1 MKVTKTLKIPFLRLN
16 QSKIDEFS
24 RLEKINTDT
33 ANFIL
38 KMDKEE
44 KRILTTKSFSDV
56 KLGSA
61 WVNQTIRNSKA
72 KTKVKYFKKLPLETN
87 NQNWN
92 LHKNGDTYSVS
103 FGLIRG
109 IKKRV
114 PLEIHQANHSIWL
127 DAILDGSAKKGS
139 IKLWCSKKGIWYA
152 LLSVSMEVPDIDISE
167 EFLGVDRGQN
177 HIAISSING
186 KYVRFYRGGVIKQL
200 RRRYQ
205 KLRKKLQELG
215 KHRMV
220 RKLESKERRIM
231 THINHCISKDLVQQ
245 AKEHGVGILFEDLSG
260 IRNAKQRKKTKSDA
274 GNNRD
279 TWAYYQLEQFVKYK
293 AEIAGVYFE
302 KIPPQY
308 TSQTCSRCKHIG
320 KRHRHS
326 FKCNN
331 CGLECNAD
339 WNASRNISTWFGSVC
354 SLGVDLLKNGLHDI
368 ALNLVS
374 EINGNI
380 DGSRTRIPCL

>member
-1 MKVTKTLKIPFLRLN
+1 MKITKTLKIPFLNLN
-16 QSKIDEFS
+16 QNKVEEFVC
-24 RLEKINTDT
+24 LEQINTEL
-33 ANFIL
+33 ANSIL
-38 KMDKEE
+38 RME
-44 KRILTTKSFSDV
+44 KADRKTLSSKSF
-56 KLGSA
+56 KGIGIGSA
-61 WVNQTIRNSKA
+61 FVNQAIRNAKA
-72 KTKVKYFKKLPLETN
+72 KTKVKRFKRVPLETN

-92 LHKNGDTYSVS
+92 VHKVGDTYSVS
-103 FGLIRG
+103 FSLTGNG
-109 IKKRV
+109 KRI
-114 PLEIHQANHSIWL
+114 PLQIHQSSQQEWL
-127 DAILDGSAKKGS
+127 DAIVSGCAKKGS
-139 IKLWCSKKGIWYA
+139 LKLWSSKKGIWYA
-152 LLSVSMEVPDIDISE
+152 LMSVSMEVPDIDISE

-177 HIAISSING
+177 HIAISSIG
-186 KYVRFYRGGVIKQL
+186 GQCVKFYRGGWVKQL

-205 KLRKKLQELG
+205 KLRQKLQSLG
-215 KHRMV
+215 KHKLV

-308 TSQTCSRCKHIG
+308 TSQTCSNCKHIG
-320 KRHRHS
+320 KRNKHS
-326 FKCNN
+326 FKCEH

-339 WNASRNISTWFGSVC
+339 WNASKNISNWFGSVC